1 MELITIRENI
11 VYHKGFDVFYI
22 NLGLGFHKIKHT
34 KRLYK
39 QLAKLV

>member
-22 NLGLGFHKIKHT
+22 NLGLGFHKIKPT